1 MKGERQRWKYGEG
14 RIDRRRRDEKERK
27 TECEAAVYLPNKL
40 DRISSIIKEERE
52 MGKTRRH
59 RRTRTHKKH
68 LSVSGHTTRS
78 HHHHRRHTHTYLHMC
93 SFVFLRVSLFLFFLQ
108 LCVSIH
114 VSGYVCLKTVSQRIS
129 RDLLVILLN
138 THPPPTPLLTP
149 PLPNLASAPSQ
160 RSTSVASM
168 SSHQYEQI
176 IRALRGL
183 SINPHCEYSSHP
195 LPFLSSLPF
204 LSVFLPPPPHLPL
217 SCPFHPCF

>member
-1 MKGERQRWKYGEG
+1 MTGAEGMRRKERQSVKLLCTSLTSWTESAQLLKRSERWGKHADTDVHARTRSISPCLG
-14 RIDRRRRDEKERK
+14 
-27 TECEAAVYLPNKL
+27 TQH
-40 DRISSIIKEERE
+40 DRIIIIAD
-52 MGKTRRH
+52 
-59 RRTRTHKKH
+59 
-68 LSVSGHTTRS
+68 
-78 HHHHRRHTHTYLHMC
+78 THTPICTCAALC
-93 SFVFLRVSLFLFFLQ
+93 FLEFLSFFFLQ

-204 LSVFLPPPPHLPL
+204 LSVFLPPPHLPL